1 MRKRMSHLPVL
12 VLCMNDFPPPHTYKT
27 VNIFIYFINAMAFLM
42 PYQVFLTLAQQI
54 YYNFNNAFINLQ
66 QFYLNFCTT
75 AKYFLFQRRDFVF
88 SYFSHQSIDLF
99 MFALMGV
106 SGQLKD
112 NAQTWR
118 EKNEIKVFTFIKIRP
133 GNHRLVIYV
142 LQMI

>member
-1 MRKRMSHLPVL
+1 MSHLPVF
-12 VLCMNDFPPPHTYKT
+12 VLCMNDFPPPHACKT

-54 YYNFNNAFINLQ
+54 YYNFNDAFMKLQ
-66 QFYLNFCTT
+66 PAAILLKLLPPLNIFC
-75 AKYFLFQRRDFVF
+75 QRRDFVF

-118 EKNEIKVFTFIKIRP
+118 EKNEIKVLLLLKL
-133 GNHRLVIYV
+133 GLVTIV
-142 LQMI
+142 W